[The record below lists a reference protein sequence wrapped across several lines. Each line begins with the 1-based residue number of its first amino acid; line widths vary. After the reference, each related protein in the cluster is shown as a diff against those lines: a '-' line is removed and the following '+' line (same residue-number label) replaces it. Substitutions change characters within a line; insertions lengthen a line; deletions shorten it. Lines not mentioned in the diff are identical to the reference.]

1 MYIHLG
7 SSNIKCAIHRI
18 RCFSWHLHSLY
29 MTLNSEVNIYFSAS
43 DLSDRHH
50 SKSTKDLSTNFLLQF
65 MLLQTT
71 PVVTRLLSVR
81 PKTFFETLH
90 KYIETTF
97 GWSEN
102 EASNGKT
109 LLLFL
114 VVQGSQLEIGGP
126 KGMKV
131 FV

>member
-1 MYIHLG
+1 M
-7 SSNIKCAIHRI
+7 
-18 RCFSWHLHSLY
+18 
-29 MTLNSEVNIYFSAS
+29 
-43 DLSDRHH
+43 
-50 SKSTKDLSTNFLLQF
+50 STKDLSSKFLPQV
-65 MLLQTT
+65 MLLQITL
-71 PVVTRLLSVR
+71 VVTRLLSVR
-81 PKTFFETLH
+81 LKTLFEILH
-90 KYIETTF
+90 KYIQITS